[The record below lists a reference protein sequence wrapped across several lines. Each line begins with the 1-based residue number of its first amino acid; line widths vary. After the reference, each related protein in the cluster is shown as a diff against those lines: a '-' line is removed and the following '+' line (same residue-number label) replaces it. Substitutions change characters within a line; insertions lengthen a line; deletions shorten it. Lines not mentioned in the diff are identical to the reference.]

1 MPYDKDSDS
10 YTCPNGKKLLYMGDT
25 KRKSDN
31 GFVSVKRNYICEDC
45 SGCPHRDKCFKGR
58 YENRKIAVSHIFLK
72 QKRDAESR
80 ICTPDGILLRTNRS
94 IQVEGAF
101 GVIKEDHGFRRF
113 LTRGKQKTETQFFIL
128 AFAFN
133 IRKLCARLDSNRIGS
148 SLFSKII

>member
-1 MPYDKDSDS
+1 MLYDKDSDS
-10 YTCPNGKKLLYMGDT
+10 YTCPNGKKLLYVGDT
-25 KRKSDN
+25 KRKTDN
-31 GFVSVKRNYICEDC
+31 GFVSVKRNYVCEDC

-58 YENRKIAVSHIFLK
+58 YENRMVTVSHIFLK

-80 ICTPDGILLRTNRS
+80 VCTPDGILLRTNRS

-133 IRKLCARLDSNRIGS
+133 IRKLCARLDSNRTGS
-148 SLFSKII
+148 SLFQR

>member
-1 MPYDKDSDS
+1 MPYDRDSDS
-10 YTCPNGKKLLYMGDT
+10 YTCPNGKKLLYVGNT
-25 KRKSDN
+25 KRKTDN
-31 GFVSVKRNYICEDC
+31 GFVSVKRNYVCGDC

-58 YENRKIAVSHIFLK
+58 YENRTIAVSHIFLK
-72 QKRDAESR
+72 LKRDAESR
-80 ICTPDGILLRTNRS
+80 VCTPDGILLRTNRS

-133 IRKLCARLDSNRIGS
+133 IRKLCARLDSNRTGS
-148 SLFSKII
+148 SLFQR